1 MGIFVSQGWGKTGS
15 GLCWGETGSLTTEQ
29 EVIGVAGSVQAG
41 RQAVGK
47 ELGPFPLR
55 TWGSLVDL
63 EPQAG
68 TA

>member
-1 MGIFVSQGWGKTGS
+1 MSQSWGKTGS

-29 EVIGVAGSVQAG
+29 EVTAGGGGAGSVQAG
-41 RQAVGK
+41 GQAVGK